1 MNYEK
6 LLKDCITRAEAYR
19 KCGAAWNLTHEENC
33 AIAITDLLR
42 YKDAIERMG
51 EFGKLFLSYT
61 GDPRGPVGRSG
72 DRDIAKEVQLQPV
85 IIDVDGGKWRP
96 VNEDALQDLLRQL
109 DRWKERNFRSCM
121 EKGELSY
128 RAEAAERE
136 RDELREAMKPNC
148 LLCDS
153 MHENGNCTEVG
164 GFCTSVPAAH
174 CPLIPKLRQK
184 ITRAEARTEL
194 LENAN
199 RILSARVTA
208 AEARIEQMKNIMRAE
223 GIAVIPG
230 DIAGEKA
237 NGIGKRKRRNKREA
251 LHKTID

>member
-6 LLKDCITRAEAYR
+6 LLKDCTTRAEVYR
-19 KCGAAWNLTHEENC
+19 ECGAAWNLTHEENC

-61 GDPRGPVGRSG
+61 GDPRGPVGRAG
-72 DRDIAKEVQLQPV
+72 GADITEEVLLRPV
-85 IIDVDGGKWRP
+85 ITDVDGGQWRP
-96 VNEDALQDLLRQL
+96 VNEEALQDLLRQL
-109 DRWKERNFRSCM
+109 DWWKEQNFRLCK
-121 EKGELSY
+121 EKGELLA

-184 ITRAEARTEL
+184 ITEADAQVGM

-199 RILSARVTA
+199 RILSTKITA

-230 DIAGEKA
+230 GYCR
-237 NGIGKRKRRNKREA
+237 GKSEWNW
-251 LHKTID
+251 